1 MLIASKDYTD
11 AQHDTGAAEENQRQV
26 KQLHEEQPERK
37 FPLATQN
44 TAPSS
49 ASPLKSKSPSYLQNS
64 SRYLLG
70 FLLKF
75 SHALLQ
81 VQVPKSIK
89 WLPSLS
95 PFFRRV

>member
-1 MLIASKDYTD
+1 MLITSKDYTA
-11 AQHDTGAAEENQRQV
+11 AQHDIGATEENQQQA

-37 FPLATQN
+37 S
-44 TAPSS
+44 PSS
-49 ASPLKSKSPSYLQNS
+49 TSPPKSKLPSYLQNS

-70 FLLKF
+70 FPVKL
-75 SHALLQ
+75 SHAPLQ

-89 WLPSLS
+89 WPPSLS